1 MLGRNKRDHG
11 FQARHY
17 DRWVVSQLES
27 GTNSSIDTPMKRRSR
42 SGVAD
47 TEEEVAQLTLDQINA
62 EIQRCLDGAFS
73 GGQGSQGHK
82 AFFKRLVWMEKMR
95 ENIHGIPA
103 PRRVWHR

>member
-1 MLGRNKRDHG
+1 
-11 FQARHY
+11 
-17 DRWVVSQLES
+17 VSRFES
-27 GTNSSIDTPMKRRSR
+27 ETDSSVEKPMGRRSR

-47 TEEEVAQLTLDQINA
+47 TEEEVAKLTLDQIDA

-73 GGQGSQGHK
+73 GGQGSQGRK
-82 AFFKRLVWMEKMR
+82 AYFKRLVWMEKMR

>member
-1 MLGRNKRDHG
+1 MNFLATKKI
-11 FQARHY
+11 QY
-17 DRWVVSQLES
+17 
-27 GTNSSIDTPMKRRSR
+27 SR
-42 SGVAD
+42 FAAQYLSGVAD
-47 TEEEVAQLTLDQINA
+47 TEEEVAELTLDQINA